1 MSGKTLKS
9 LSLLLAVG
17 LLIGGGAAIN
27 FEQLGDELC
36 KYQLTV
42 FLAPICAEELDKEI
56 SSTQPDN
63 VRDDIY
69 SKAIVQQ
76 DRREQLVKEQRS
88 HLNQTFG
95 MSLSEAKIT
104 TIEALNNGTSQ
115 DDAQQIGLGNVRDYY
130 AIQQVK
136 TLSQQDRE
144 AELLRS
150 VSKKVNDTDGL
161 TYSDVFVER
170 TDSAEGIYY
179 WDCEPSNTNPDDI
192 VNFDFKQQEI
202 ILHNRTIRNYTSVN
216 ATVTPITSSETYDC
230 RLLSPSRSD
239 KGRSLKVN
247 SSVGEFATI
256 VNGSSHQETLDLVA
270 QFNENAENNVIEMN
284 SEIYSKF
291 DKGDLSVA
299 DMLGPLETLKL
310 ASTSYNQTGFYSY
323 IATSLEQAGYASN
336 DSYAFHVQ
344 WNNTDAPVK
353 KAYGQLFAT
362 EGNFNNTLEVNKTY
376 NASGK
381 TVFFTHNTENGKA
394 KETSLN
400 GTFKILSMTDKKTG
414 EKVNVTKI
422 QSTDFYTDS
431 TQDMKKQL
439 EQHRNKTKK
448 LQTGGIGGII
458 DDTTGWIADAINSLF
473 PDVPEISGDAV
484 IGIGAA
490 VLLLVILA

>member
-56 SSTQPDN
+56 SSTQPDT

-115 DDAQQIGLGNVRDYY
+115 DDAQQIALENVRDYY

-161 TYSDVFVER
+161 TYSDVFVE
-170 TDSAEGIYY
+170 EGEIYY
-179 WDCEPSNTNPDDI
+179 WDCEASNDNPGDI
-192 VNFDFKQQEI
+192 VNFDFKQKEI
-202 ILHNRTIRNYTSVN
+202 ILHNRTRRNYTSVN
-216 ATVTPITSSETYDC
+216 VTVTGISSSEPYDC

-256 VNGSSHQETLDLVA
+256 VSGSSHQETLDLVA

-376 NASGK
+376 KASEK

-394 KETSLN
+394 KKTSLN

-439 EQHRNKTKK
+439 EQHRNETKE

-473 PDVPEISGDAV
+473 PDVPQISGDAV

>member
-95 MSLSEAKIT
+95 MSLSEAKVS

-115 DDAQQIGLGNVRDYY
+115 DDAQQIGLGSVRDYY

-161 TYSDVFVER
+161 TYSDVFF
-170 TDSAEGIYY
+170 AEEMYY
-179 WDCEPSNTNPDDI
+179 WDCEPSNDNPDDI

-202 ILHNRTIRNYTSVN
+202 ILHNRTRRNYTSVN
-216 ATVTPITSSETYDC
+216 VTVRATSSSETYDC

-291 DKGDLSVA
+291 DEGDLSVA

-336 DSYAFHVQ
+336 DSYAFHV
-344 WNNTDAPVK
+344 
-353 KAYGQLFAT
+353 
-362 EGNFNNTLEVNKTY
+362 
-376 NASGK
+376 
-381 TVFFTHNTENGKA
+381 
-394 KETSLN
+394 
-400 GTFKILSMTDKKTG
+400 
-414 EKVNVTKI
+414 
-422 QSTDFYTDS
+422 
-431 TQDMKKQL
+431 
-439 EQHRNKTKK
+439 
-448 LQTGGIGGII
+448 
-458 DDTTGWIADAINSLF
+458 
-473 PDVPEISGDAV
+473 
-484 IGIGAA
+484 
-490 VLLLVILA
+490 